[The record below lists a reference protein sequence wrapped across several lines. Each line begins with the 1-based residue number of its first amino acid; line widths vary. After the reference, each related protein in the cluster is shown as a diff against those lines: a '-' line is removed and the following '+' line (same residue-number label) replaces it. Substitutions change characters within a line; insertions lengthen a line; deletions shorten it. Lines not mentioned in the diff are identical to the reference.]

1 MTPNDAAKL
10 ATLCTII
17 GMAAGFIICVVLNG
31 GGDVCCS

>member
-17 GMAAGFIICVVLNG
+17 GMAAGYILCVVLN
-31 GGDVCCS
+31 